1 MASSVEEVSY
11 ELGGLTGVAVLGS
24 VLTAVYTGTV
34 DLPPGAPGGAADSLD
49 EAHAAA
55 EQPPAGQAD
64 SLLDAATSAFDNG
77 YTTLVIATA
86 LLAFGALFA
95 YRYLGGKTGTP
106 STATEQAEPAM
117 DLALTGGVSSRRG
130 HR

>member
-55 EQPPAGQAD
+55 EQSPAGQAD

-77 YTTLVIATA
+77 YNTTLVIATA

-95 YRYLGGKTGTP
+95 YRYLGRKTGTP

-117 DLALTGGVSSRRG
+117 DSSR
-130 HR
+130 